1 MQNMAKNKKMAGL
14 SEGKT
19 TNNKM
24 AHIRSGS
31 LSKMESTG
39 QLMKNEEQSQ
49 PILENYFH
57 GRMEQQDVTD
67 KELEVIV
74 NDMGKRHEEQLE
86 AEKKEA
92 MAEQLKEMVV
102 KQLLAEKEEN
112 TSESG
117 SVIYENLFIPSFS
130 MVHIENFRLEQ
141 KLNEHICLTFS
152 ALLDSQEN
160 EQDTTQDSEN
170 EKQKNNKKDND
181 NIVYY
186 TQVGCQVEVY
196 YTLAGFTKKKKMFQ
210 GVVTDV
216 RVSTEGDISRLY
228 VIAHSN
234 TIQLDA
240 LKNSCSFQDTGM
252 SYQAV
257 VEEVLK
263 RNTGSKAI
271 YDSAASNAIENFT
284 MQYKETDWE
293 FIKRM
298 AGQNYLPLIPSYT
311 SEKPCFYFGCQFGE
325 HTYKMHVKE
334 YTVSKN
340 IQQYQTESENY
351 ITGVLE
357 KDYITYT
364 VKAYDILKLG
374 DKVEF
379 QGIEFYIR
387 DAVYEMEEGIV
398 FGTYQLGRKKHF
410 RQCKYYNSPISGISL
425 NGSVTDINRDKLKI
439 HLSID
444 QEASSAKYWFPYSTM
459 SASPDGSGW
468 YCMPKKGDQV
478 RVYFPDEEEKNCYA
492 ISSISSYTPEA
503 GSNDKMSDPNV
514 RYLRT
519 PDGMEIKLAPEGI
532 TIDAY
537 DGKAVIHMDKQGN
550 ITINASKNLSITAEE
565 DVTITAEKNVTMY
578 ASEEISITGADG
590 TIVMEKSGDTKIT
603 GEYVLE
609 N

>member
-1 MQNMAKNKKMAGL
+1 MTGLVHNMAKNKKIEAL
-14 SEGKT
+14 SEAKITNSNKT
-19 TNNKM
+19 IMSEKM
-24 AHIRSGS
+24 
-31 LSKMESTG
+31 SKLEDTG
-39 QLMKNEEQSQ
+39 QFKTSGESVLEGHFNDAVTSQ
-49 PILENYFH
+49 LLSE
-57 GRMEQQDVTD
+57 
-67 KELEVIV
+67 KELEKIK
-74 NDMGKRHEEQLE
+74 NDMAKKMEEQLE
-86 AEKKEA
+86 AEKKK
-92 MAEQLKEMVV
+92 MLAEQLKAMVV
-102 KQLLAEKEEN
+102 NQLLAEKEEN
-112 TSESG
+112 TSESA

-130 MVHIENFRLEQ
+130 MVHIEKFRLEQ
-141 KLNEHICLTFS
+141 KLNEHMCLTFS
-152 ALLDSQEN
+152 ALLDTQEN
-160 EQDTTQDSEN
+160 EQKKEKDTKKD
-170 EKQKNNKKDND
+170 NKKDND
-181 NIVYY
+181 NVVYY

-196 YTLAGFTKKKKMFQ
+196 YTLKGLTKKKKMFQ

-216 RVSTEGDISRLY
+216 RVRTEGDISRLY
-228 VIAHSN
+228 VTAHSN

-252 SYQAV
+252 SYQSV
-257 VEEVLK
+257 VNEVLK
-263 RNTGSKAI
+263 RNKGSKAI
-271 YDSAASNAIENFT
+271 YDSAALDAIENFT
-284 MQYKETDWE
+284 MQYKETDWA

-298 AGQNYLPLIPSYT
+298 AGQKYLPLIPSYT
-311 SEKPCFYFGCQFGE
+311 AQKPCFYFGCQFGE
-325 HTYKMHVKE
+325 HTHKMHIKE
-334 YTVSKN
+334 YTISKN
-340 IQQYQTESENY
+340 IQQYQTDSENY

-379 QGIEFYIR
+379 QGIEFYIM

-410 RQCKYYNSPISGISL
+410 RQRKYYNSPISGISL
-425 NGSVTDINRDKLKI
+425 NGIVTDVNRDKIKV
-439 HLSID
+439 HLAID
-444 QEASSAKYWFPYSTM
+444 QNASNAKYWFPYSTM

-468 YCMPKKGDQV
+468 YCMPKKKDHV

-492 ISSISSYTPEA
+492 ISSISSYSPEA

-537 DGKAVIHMDKQGN
+537 DGKAVISMDKQGN
-550 ITINASKNLSITAEE
+550 ITINASKNLSVTAKE
-565 DVTITAEKNVTMY
+565 DIVITAEKNVAMY
-578 ASEEISITGADG
+578 ASEEISMNGADG
-590 TIVMEKSGDTKIT
+590 TIVMEKGGNTKLT

>member
-1 MQNMAKNKKMAGL
+1 MAKNKKIGVV
-14 SEGKT
+14 SEAKIVSSKKT
-19 TNNKM
+19 QTV
-24 AHIRSGS
+24 SGN
-31 LSKMESTG
+31 LSKMEHIG
-39 QLMKNEEQSQ
+39 QFTKSEKLSQ
-49 PILENYFH
+49 PVLEGHLNKT
-57 GRMEQQDVTD
+57 MEQQLSLD
-67 KELEVIV
+67 KELEMIKD
-74 NDMGKRHEEQLE
+74 DMEKAMEEQLE
-86 AEKKEA
+86 AEKKKV
-92 MAEQLKEMVV
+92 MAEQLKAMVV
-102 KQLLAEKEEN
+102 NQLLAEKEEN

-117 SVIYENLFIPSFS
+117 SVIYENLSIPSFS

-152 ALLDSQEN
+152 ALLDNQQN
-160 EQDTTQDSEN
+160 EQDTTKDS
-170 EKQKNNKKDND
+170 KKNNKKDND
-181 NIVYY
+181 NVVYY

-196 YTLAGFTKKKKMFQ
+196 YTLKGFTKKKKMFQ

-216 RVSTEGDISRLY
+216 RVRTEGDISRLY

-240 LKNSCSFQDTGM
+240 LKGSCSFQDTGM

-263 RNTGSKAI
+263 RNKGSKAI
-271 YDSAASNAIENFT
+271 YDSAASNAIKNFT

-298 AGQNYLPLIPSYT
+298 AGQNYLPLVPSYT
-311 SEKPCFYFGCQFGE
+311 AEKPCFYFGCQFGE

-340 IQQYQTESENY
+340 IHQYQTESENY

-379 QGIEFYIR
+379 QGIEFYII

-410 RQCKYYNSPISGISL
+410 RQRKYYNSPISGISL
-425 NGSVTDINRDKLKI
+425 NGSVTDVNRDKVKV
-439 HLSID
+439 HLAID
-444 QEASSAKYWFPYSTM
+444 QKESSAKYWFPYSTM

-492 ISSISSYTPEA
+492 ISSISSYTPET
-503 GSNDKMSDPNV
+503 GSSDKMSDPNV

-537 DGKAVIHMDKQGN
+537 DGKAVINMDKQGN
-550 ITINASKNLSITAEE
+550 ITINASKNLSITAKE

-578 ASEEISITGADG
+578 ASEEISMTGADG
-590 TIVMEKSGDTKIT
+590 TIVMEKSGNTKVT